1 MAKIVNKEKKRKEIA
16 LKCKDLFLQKG
27 MKVTVSELA
36 KAADIGKGTTY
47 EYFKNKEDIIFEILN
62 ILTEEFN
69 KELFSKLKNENN
81 TYEKLL
87 VFFEFFYKNYEEL
100 KKIYKEFMAITLTSK
115 NEEMRSFATKIKRFY
130 YQILENILKEGVE
143 KKELKKKAVKYTNAL
158 YNMAEGFFIESEL
171 TFLFEDKEKEFKKE
185 LELFYKLLKKD
196 KK

>member
-1 MAKIVNKEKKRKEIA
+1 MAKRINKEEKRKEIA

-36 KAADIGKGTTY
+36 KAANIGKGTTY

-69 KELFSKLKNENN
+69 KEFFSKLKNVNN

-100 KKIYKEFMAITLTSK
+100 KKIYNEFIAITLTSK
-115 NEEMRSFATKIKRFY
+115 NEEMKNFATKIKKFY
-130 YQILENILKEGVE
+130 CQILEDILKEGVE
-143 KKELKKKAVKYTNAL
+143 KKELKKKSVKYTYIL

-171 TFLFEDKEKEFKKE
+171 TFLFKDKEKEFKKE
-185 LELFYKLLKKD
+185 LDLFYKLLKKD

>member
-1 MAKIVNKEKKRKEIA
+1 MAKIINKEEKRKEIA

-36 KAADIGKGTTY
+36 KAANIGKGTTY

-69 KELFSKLKNENN
+69 KEFFSKLKSVNN

-100 KKIYKEFMAITLTSK
+100 KKIYNEFIAITLTSK
-115 NEEMRSFATKIKRFY
+115 NEEMKNFATKIKKFY
-130 YQILENILKEGVE
+130 CQILEDILKEGVE
-143 KKELKKKAVKYTNAL
+143 KKELKKKSVKYTYIL

-171 TFLFEDKEKEFKKE
+171 TFLFKDKEKEFKKE
-185 LELFYKLLKKD
+185 LDLFYKLLKKD

>member
-1 MAKIVNKEKKRKEIA
+1 MAKIVNKEEKRKEIA

-115 NEEMRSFATKIKRFY
+115 NEEMRSFATKVKRFY

>member
-1 MAKIVNKEKKRKEIA
+1 MAKIVNKEEKRKEIA

>member
-1 MAKIVNKEKKRKEIA
+1 MAKIINKEEKRKEIA

-36 KAADIGKGTTY
+36 KAANIGKGTTY

-69 KELFSKLKNENN
+69 KEFFSKLKNVNN

-100 KKIYKEFMAITLTSK
+100 KKIYNEFIAITLTSK
-115 NEEMRSFATKIKRFY
+115 NEEMKNFATKIKKFY
-130 YQILENILKEGVE
+130 CQILEDILKEGVE
-143 KKELKKKAVKYTNAL
+143 KKELKKKSVKYTYIL

-171 TFLFEDKEKEFKKE
+171 TFLFKDKEKEFKKE
-185 LELFYKLLKKD
+185 LDLFYKLLKKD